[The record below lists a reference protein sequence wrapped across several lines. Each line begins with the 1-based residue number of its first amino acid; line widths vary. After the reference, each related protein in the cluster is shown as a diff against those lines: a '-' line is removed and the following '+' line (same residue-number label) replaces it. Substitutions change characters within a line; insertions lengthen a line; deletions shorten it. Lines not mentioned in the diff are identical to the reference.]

1 MSQLVVRTEMQ
12 VGALQE
18 CSDLEFNGYRKVY
31 FYHSDDLW
39 IMKLQ
44 HRSNGRTL
52 LVKWKPD
59 GYKIIED
66 KLILKSVGTWF

>member
-1 MSQLVVRTEMQ
+1 MSELVVRTKIQ

-18 CSDLEFNGYRKVY
+18 CSDLEFNGYRQVY
-31 FYHSDDLW
+31 FYHSNDLW
-39 IMKLQ
+39 IMKLR

-52 LVKWKPD
+52 MVKWKPD
-59 GYKIIED
+59 GYRIIKD

>member
-18 CSDLEFNGYRKVY
+18 CSDLEFNGYQRV
-31 FYHSDDLW
+31 FFSHSDNLW
-39 IMKLQ
+39 FIKLR

-52 LVKWKPD
+52 IVKWKPD
-59 GYKIIED
+59 GYCIMED

>member
-1 MSQLVVRTEMQ
+1 MSQLIVRTEMQ

-18 CSDLEFNGYRKVY
+18 CSDLEFNGYRQVY

-39 IMKLQ
+39 IMKLH

-52 LVKWKPD
+52 IVKWKPD

>member
-1 MSQLVVRTEMQ
+1 MSELVVRTEMQ

-18 CSDLEFNGYRKVY
+18 CSDLEFNGYRQVY
-31 FYHSDDLW
+31 FYQSNDLW
-39 IMKLQ
+39 IMKLR

-52 LVKWKPD
+52 IVKWKPD

-66 KLILKSVGTWF
+66 KLILKSVGVWF

>member
-1 MSQLVVRTEMQ
+1 MSELVIRTEMQ

-18 CSDLEFNGYRKVY
+18 CSDFEFNGYRQVY

-39 IMKLQ
+39 IMKLH

-52 LVKWKPD
+52 IVKWKPD